1 MSLIALKDSANFSF
15 RKIRKEYVHTMEA
28 VDYYKISMI
37 SILLTLA
44 TVFSQ
49 QTYGQTIEPQHGFY
63 ILITDAIGNVDS
75 VFLGLDPLGTNEI
88 DPEFDEIDIKDVP
101 FADELDVRIANPVNL
116 DYYEN
121 EYFFDDDPTLWH
133 SKKQVYNF
141 DCSNGLLSRYAT
153 ILVKSSNYPLSFSW
167 DKSYFDDSCFSHSV
181 LNFMNFIFWFD
192 ILTFYNNLPPD
203 IFNVYL
209 KDTASYTTINIPF
222 FDTIINKP
230 PEFYVD
236 KNQDTIRLLYLGL
249 FSEKWMLAD
258 IQDKYESEWVKVYPN
273 PVKDDIIL
281 HFDKEIYPEDLQVIL
296 YSITG
301 QVVQEL
307 KFDRADYRI
316 DTRRLGLKSGVYFL
330 KIQSINDKLYK
341 ILKIN
346 IIK

>member
-273 PVKDDIIL
+273 PAKDYLNFEVAGLRLEGAIL
-281 HFDKEIYPEDLQVIL
+281 GLFDVFGRQVAWKEIITDLTIINV
-296 YSITG
+296 G
-301 QVVQEL
+301 EL
-307 KFDRADYRI
+307 P
-316 DTRRLGLKSGVYFL
+316 GGVYFYRVAL
-330 KIQSINDKLYK
+330 GKITYSGK
-341 ILKIN
+341 IVIQR
-346 IIK
+346 